1 MPRKKISTKM
11 PDIRR
16 KCFACGKIKKVV
28 FRQWKLPETKWTSNA
43 QTKLPNREDI
53 PGASVK
59 NYCCYPDSETGTF
72 ECGYSG

>member
-1 MPRKKISTKM
+1 M
-11 PDIRR
+11 
-16 KCFACGKIKKVV
+16 

-59 NYCCYPDSETGTF
+59 NYCCYPDFETGTF